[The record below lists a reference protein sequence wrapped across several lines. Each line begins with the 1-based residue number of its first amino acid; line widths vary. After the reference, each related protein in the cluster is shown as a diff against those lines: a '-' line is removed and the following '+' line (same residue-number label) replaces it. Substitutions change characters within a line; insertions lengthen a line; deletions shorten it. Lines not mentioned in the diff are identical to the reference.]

1 MICIVITCAYIMQNL
16 RKCEENHTNKMVE
29 ESTKHKSIFLDIL
42 RHQDILFETEA

>member
-29 ESTKHKSIFLDIL
+29 ESKNIRVFFLIF
-42 RHQDILFETEA
+42 